1 MTHAIRAD
9 EPLRV
14 RTVAFSPDGKF
25 VAAGTGEPKQPGTV
39 TVWEVANQKR
49 RWLQPTASGV
59 SSVAFSPDG
68 KMLAV
73 AGFDGA
79 AKLLD
84 TVSGELKRTLTHPN
98 QVRSVAF
105 APDGKRLATA
115 CDDKLIRIFNVADG
129 KASATCTDH
138 GERINNLAFSS
149 DSKLLLSSESDH
161 GAKLWDAATGVEKK
175 QFNQEGVWVDSV
187 AFAGDGRWI
196 VWGDNHGTLRIWSVE
211 SGALR
216 ARIKNNV
223 GVRQIAVS
231 PTARL
236 VAAVGHFGR
245 DVHVFDL
252 NLEQPTGKEMDRI
265 RALLVKLDDN
275 SYEVREAA
283 SQEMQQIGFVA
294 EAELQRAAKESKSVE
309 VRIRARRVRGE
320 ILSTPK
326 GKLRGHTDEVEA
338 AAFSPDGKTLATAG
352 KDGTVRLWSMATMI
366 ESCRFLPSAK

>member
-1 MTHAIRAD
+1 MTHTLRAA
-9 EPLRV
+9 EPPRV

-25 VAAGTGEPKQPGTV
+25 IAAGLGEPKQSGTV
-39 TVWEVANQKR
+39 TVWEVAGQKR
-49 RWLQPTASGV
+49 CWLHQTGSGV

-68 KMLAV
+68 KTLAV

-79 AKLLD
+79 ALLLD
-84 TVSGELKRTLTHPN
+84 AANGEVRRTLPHPN
-98 QVRSVAF
+98 QVRSIAF
-105 APDGKRLATA
+105 SPDGKLLATA
-115 CDDKLIRIFNVADG
+115 CDDKLIRIFNLADG
-129 KASATCTDH
+129 KETATCTGH
-138 GERINNLAFSS
+138 GERIYNLAFSS
-149 DSKLLLSSESDH
+149 DSKLLLSSEADH
-161 GAKLWDAATGVEKK
+161 GAKLWDAATGAEKK

-196 VWGDNHGTLRIWSVE
+196 VWGDNHGTLRIWNVE
-211 SGALR
+211 TGALR

-252 NLEQPTGKEMDRI
+252 NLQPSTAKEMERI
-265 RALLVKLDDN
+265 RALLVKLDDD

-283 SQEMQQIGFVA
+283 SQEMLQIGFVA
-294 EAELQRAAKESKSVE
+294 EPEVQRAAKESKSVE
-309 VRIRARRVRGE
+309 VRIRARRLRRE
-320 ILSTPK
+320 ILATPK

-338 AAFSPDGKTLATAG
+338 AAFSPDGKTLGTG
-352 KDGTVRLWSMATMI
+352 SKDGTVRLWSMATMK
-366 ESCRFLPSAK
+366 ESSCLLPSTK